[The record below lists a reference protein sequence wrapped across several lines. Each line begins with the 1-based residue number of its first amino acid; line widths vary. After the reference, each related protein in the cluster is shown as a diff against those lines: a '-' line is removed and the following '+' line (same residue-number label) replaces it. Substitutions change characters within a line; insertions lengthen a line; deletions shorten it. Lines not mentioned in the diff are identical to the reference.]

1 MASSR
6 VRIEALD
13 IFDPVRRGRI
23 EVDRLWNQL
32 VALCCAWPS
41 FRLYISHMHLTL
53 ASSTS
58 APRLLPFHY
67 AGLVSS
73 PSTLVF

>member
-32 VALCCAWPS
+32 VALCCVHDPLS
-41 FRLYISHMHLTL
+41 DRIYRICISH
-53 ASSTS
+53 
-58 APRLLPFHY
+58 
-67 AGLVSS
+67 
-73 PSTLVF
+73 